1 MPKINHQL
9 NWRFLFLKKS
19 QKTAYFYPFILP
31 KLNGGLIAALF
42 IVNFANAASIAGSN
56 TAGLCAL
63 IAQLQGV
70 FKTLRILAFIGAGFI
85 LAKYGWEAI
94 SSGKLAGSDNVVD
107 GLKKIGIPMIIG
119 FTLLFSIGILLG
131 YLSNGDNFGCPTLTT
146 GW

>member
-85 LAKYGWEAI
+85 LAKYGWDAI
-94 SSGKLAGSDNVVD
+94 TSGKIAGKDSVTE
-107 GLKKIGIPMIIG
+107 GLKSIGVPMIIG
-119 FTLLFSIGILLG
+119 FALLFSIGILLG
-131 YLSNGDNFGCPTLTT
+131 FLSNGENFGCQNLTT